1 MAAVREAAADPYIPL
16 VTSVPVPYTH
26 AEGLAFVARQH
37 DRAARGVGY
46 SFAVADGRAVGQIG
60 LWPARDGGAVIG
72 YWVVRSARGRG
83 VAGRA
88 LAAVAGWGLDVLRL
102 DLLTL
107 RVEPWNEP
115 SIRAATRVG
124 FERSGS
130 VSMEVGGVDRE
141 MWVYTLLP

>member
-1 MAAVREAAADPYIPL
+1 
-16 VTSVPVPYTH
+16 VPVPYTR
-26 AEGLAFVARQH
+26 AEGLAFVARQRA
-37 DRAARGVGY
+37 RAAQGAGY

-60 LWPARDGGAVIG
+60 LWPAPDGSAAVG

-88 LAAVAGWGLDVLRL
+88 LAAVARWGLDELRL
-102 DLLTL
+102 DRLTL

-130 VSMEVGGVDRE
+130 VTMEIGGMDRE
-141 MWVYTLLP
+141 MWVCTLLP